1 MPETRTEA
9 RRLSG
14 RLTALAGRLTALALA
29 LAVVAGAAYAAS
41 LASQVGE
48 LRGRMTRLEAG
59 PWDAAAEQA
68 FANDLDAAVSR
79 ARTSDPGVAADELRR
94 LAVAAHRRHAD
105 WLEKT
110 QKSFVTGEGEDP
122 FESEEFIG
130 RRQLALQTLYL
141 RNWVDLEAATRWEP
155 KHAERNA
162 WLRRA
167 VEGFGQFASLEDRAI
182 AAESVYGR
190 GLAHRGLGQY
200 DAATTDLRRAIELAP
215 DQLAARAGTVLVEM
229 QLERD
234 RIGDALKSSADLLAA
249 HSSPEAE
256 FLRAK
261 TLLLALDAS
270 KLDEPT
276 RGAYRAEIARLV
288 GALEKRGGNWPAL
301 ARQLVA
307 AGITRPE
314 EWLDDRSGA
323 TIRWT
328 VAESLRGQGRCDEA
342 LPMYRAL
349 AKGQK
354 SPRADLALALGEC
367 QFRAGEYAAAF
378 DSLATVSGSGA
389 VATDAAYLRFKA
401 AEALGHGEASAQSGA
416 RLETAARGFVEK
428 YPEHE
433 RAYEARFRLGELE
446 RSRGNR
452 LAAAEQFDAVGGD
465 PTFRLQA
472 AFQSAQCWVEEWEIR
487 ERRDDGSAAEL
498 TEGTLERLD
507 RFLAE
512 AQALRSGG
520 KARQADATMLAPTE
534 ARARVMSALIR
545 TRLGGEQ
552 RFGEAIAALDAI
564 DAQDLDAALRAQA
577 AAVRATAL
585 LGLGRYAEA
594 NTAVADFLAEQQGSD
609 RDYDLMRGL
618 GVRTLELAAERAAAG
633 DAANAAALHT
643 ASLRVYEKLLAAAES
658 GRLAVESPEGLRQLV
673 TRLRSEA
680 AAAPTIAPGR

>member
-14 RLTALAGRLTALALA
+14 RLIALALA
-29 LAVVAGAAYAAS
+29 LGVAAAAGAATLS
-41 LASQVGE
+41 SQVGE
-48 LRGRMTRLEAG
+48 LRGRMSRLDAG
-59 PWDAAAEQA
+59 PWNGAAEQA
-68 FANDLDAAVSR
+68 FSNDLDAAVTR
-79 ARTSDPGVAADELRR
+79 ARTSDPGAAAEQLRR
-94 LAVAAHRRHAD
+94 LAVAAHQRLAD
-105 WLEKT
+105 WLEKA
-110 QKSFVTGEGEDP
+110 QKSFVSGEGEDP
-122 FESEEFIG
+122 FESEEFLE

-167 VEGFGQFASLEDRAI
+167 VEGFGQFVSLEDKAI

-200 DAATTDLRRAIELAP
+200 DDAVADLRRAVELAP
-215 DQLAARAGTVLVEM
+215 DQLGPRAGTVLVEM

-234 RIGDALKSSADLLAA
+234 RVADALKSSADLLAA
-249 HSSPEAE
+249 QPSPEAE
-256 FLRAK
+256 FLRTK
-261 TLLLALDAS
+261 TLLLALDGS
-270 KLDEPT
+270 KLDEAT
-276 RGAYRAEIARLV
+276 RSQYRAEVAKLV

-314 EWLDDRSGA
+314 EWLDDQAGA

-354 SPRADLALALGEC
+354 TLRPDLALALGEC
-367 QFRAGEYAAAF
+367 EFRAGEYAAAF
-378 DSLATVSGSGA
+378 DSLNGVSGSGA

-401 AEALGHGEASAQSGA
+401 AEALHHEEGSDESGE
-416 RLETAARGFVEK
+416 RLYAAAHAFVEK
-428 YPEHE
+428 YPKHE

-446 RSRGNR
+446 RARGNR

-465 PTFRLQA
+465 ASFRLQA
-472 AFQSAQCWVEEWEIR
+472 AFQSAQSWVEEWEIR
-487 ERRDDGSAAEL
+487 DRRDDGSAAEL
-498 TEGTLERLD
+498 AEGTLERLD
-507 RFLAE
+507 RFLAA
-512 AQALRSGG
+512 AQALRTGG
-520 KARQADATMLAPTE
+520 KARQADAAMLAPME

-545 TRLGGEQ
+545 TRLGGEP
-552 RFGEAIAALDAI
+552 RFAEAIAALDAL
-564 DAQDLDAALRAQA
+564 DTKDLDASLRAQA

-585 LGLGRYAEA
+585 LGLGRYGEA
-594 NTAVADFLAEQQGSD
+594 RTAIDKFLVDQQGTD

-618 GVRTLELAAERAAAG
+618 GVRTLELAAERNAAG
-633 DAANAAALHT
+633 DAANSAALSAAALQI
-643 ASLRVYEKLLAAAES
+643 YEKILAAAES
-658 GRLAVESPEGLRQLV
+658 GRLEAESPEGLRSLV
-673 TRLRSEA
+673 TRLRSA
-680 AAAPTIAPGR
+680 ASATPASDG